1 MALANHP
8 NGGGSCIAGR
18 AFNRPKFPEPK
29 AYGGARDAKE
39 LENYLFDMEQY
50 FEATNIGD
58 DATKITTAA
67 MYLSGDAKVWWRSQ
81 KADIRAGRLV
91 INTWEELK
99 QRVKRQFFPHNV
111 EEQARRTLC
120 ALRQTGSIREYVQS
134 FQACLLSIT
143 DMSEKDKLFFFK
155 EGLKPWAR
163 QELQRARVEDLDTAI
178 AQAESLVDYQSELR
192 REPKPNGNN
201 NNTPKSGATSLL
213 SLVREKVGESGLLP
227 QITTHLVGRPTDGKA
242 RTPHQ
247 VLCKSRGVSSARGHI
262 VWLSVP
268 RRSY

>member
-8 NGGGSCIAGR
+8 NGGGDGIAGR

-120 ALRQTGSIREYVQS
+120 ALRQTGSIR
-134 FQACLLSIT
+134 
-143 DMSEKDKLFFFK
+143 
-155 EGLKPWAR
+155 
-163 QELQRARVEDLDTAI
+163 
-178 AQAESLVDYQSELR
+178 
-192 REPKPNGNN
+192 
-201 NNTPKSGATSLL
+201 
-213 SLVREKVGESGLLP
+213 
-227 QITTHLVGRPTDGKA
+227 
-242 RTPHQ
+242 
-247 VLCKSRGVSSARGHI
+247 
-262 VWLSVP
+262 
-268 RRSY
+268 